1 MRRVAE
7 ITLFVDRLIINS
19 ILSNSPKIFRD
30 WQKREFLSLCS
41 SSSSSFEE
49 KEDCDKKIR
58 IIDLKKYLSKMV
70 ATTTTATTATAA
82 TTMN

>member
-7 ITLFVDRLIINS
+7 ITLFVDRFIINS

-30 WQKREFLSLCS
+30 WQKREFLSLSS

-49 KEDCDKKIR
+49 KEDRDKKIR